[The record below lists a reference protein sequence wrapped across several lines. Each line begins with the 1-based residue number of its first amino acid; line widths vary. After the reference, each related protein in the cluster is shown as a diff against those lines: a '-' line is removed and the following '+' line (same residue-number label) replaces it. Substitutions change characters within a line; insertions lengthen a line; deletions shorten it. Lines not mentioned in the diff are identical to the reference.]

1 MRPDSIEVTVE
12 KNVLSVQAERKWKTE
27 EVETVT
33 CERTVGTFARDLLFG
48 ENLDTDRIAASYE
61 GGVLRLTIP
70 DAEELKARRIAV
82 RTPEKPQKKEAT
94 ATASAG

>member
-1 MRPDSIEVTVE
+1 MGN
-12 KNVLSVQAERKWKTE
+12 NVISVQAERKWKTE
-27 EVETVT
+27 GVETVT

-48 ENLDTDRIAASYE
+48 DNLDADRIAASYE

-70 DAEELKARRIAV
+70 VCEEAKARRIAV
-82 RTPEKPQKKEAT
+82 RTPEKPTKKEAI

>member
-1 MRPDSIEVTVE
+1 MGN
-12 KNVLSVQAERKWKTE
+12 NVVSVQAERKWKTE
-27 EVETVT
+27 GVETVT

-48 ENLDTDRIAASYE
+48 ENLDADRIAGSCE

-70 DAEELKARRIAV
+70 VAEEAKARRVAV
-82 RTPEKPQKKEAT
+82 RTPEKPTKKEAI